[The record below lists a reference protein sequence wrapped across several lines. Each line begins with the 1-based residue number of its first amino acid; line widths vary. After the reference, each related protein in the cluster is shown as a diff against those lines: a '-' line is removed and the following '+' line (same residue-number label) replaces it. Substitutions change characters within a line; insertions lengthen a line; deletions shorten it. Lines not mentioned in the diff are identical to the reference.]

1 MSRKSPTAATT
12 NLLWALAGGHC
23 ELCGSDVTRTLLTR
37 KRTKYG
43 QVAHIEAYSPKG
55 ARYNDAQSEEE
66 RNSISNLMLL
76 CSDCHKLID
85 ENPSDFGVEFLRERK
100 RLFEESV
107 KAVVDSISPVRSD
120 VITLGMRIGE
130 NDHSIPERDWRKA
143 MIDARVN
150 VGDALSFDASLHV
163 LDGVGPDTLLS
174 LEKRIN
180 LYRESIH
187 SDASKRTSVFAVAP
201 QPVLIGLGTMLADD
215 GDVDVYQKRRD
226 VNGWSW
232 ANKGVPNRFSIEVM
246 SSGISVDCALI
257 VSVSGQI
264 ARDSYSEA
272 LSDSIDTVYELR
284 ALRTGS
290 TAILLRDDWN
300 EFKHV
305 AADTIFKIHEMHPE
319 VRRLH
324 VFPAMPVSACVAFGM
339 AWNKRLIP
347 ELVIYEKSSG
357 VFSRVLS
364 IGDSYGYAN

>member
-130 NDHSIPERDWRKA
+130 NDHSIPERDWKKA

-163 LDGVGPDTLLS
+163 LDGVGPELCCRS
-174 LEKRIN
+174 R
-180 LYRESIH
+180 S
-187 SDASKRTSVFAVAP
+187 
-201 QPVLIGLGTMLADD
+201 VLICIA
-215 GDVDVYQKRRD
+215 
-226 VNGWSW
+226 S
-232 ANKGVPNRFSIEVM
+232 RF
-246 SSGISVDCALI
+246 I
-257 VSVSGQI
+257 VTLRSGQ
-264 ARDSYSEA
+264 
-272 LSDSIDTVYELR
+272 VCLR
-284 ALRTGS
+284 
-290 TAILLRDDWN
+290 
-300 EFKHV
+300 
-305 AADTIFKIHEMHPE
+305 
-319 VRRLH
+319 
-324 VFPAMPVSACVAFGM
+324 
-339 AWNKRLIP
+339 
-347 ELVIYEKSSG
+347 
-357 VFSRVLS
+357 
-364 IGDSYGYAN
+364 